1 MSLLVEYIQEF
12 GRFQRNAR
20 LYLISNGLSGVTLGI
35 ITVLYNLYLLALGYQ
50 EDFIGLVL
58 FAGTIGAGIAIFPA
72 GLCVD
77 RVSGKRILIWSSVLI
92 GFAGAGQFL
101 FRQPFLL
108 LASTFI
114 VGIGAAFLLVVNA
127 PFMTSNS
134 TPLERPLLFSLNI
147 VVTLATTV
155 LGELLGGFLPIWLRM
170 LPWLMAPLPSWLAWV
185 LAASSLARSYQL
197 ALCVAGLI
205 ALPSFVPLFLM
216 HDDRPHVGGHL
227 VAPPGE
233 VALGEPEASRPARGS
248 RGVARLGAGEA
259 RRRAVRQLIKI
270 LTAIQANLES
280 AHLRN
285 ILTSRLFLL
294 VLIQA
299 LIGMGAGLFIPYF
312 NIYFVRHLGASSA
325 LFGAI
330 DGGANALNAFFT
342 LVAPWLAL
350 RMGKVN
356 TIVVTRLLSIPL
368 LLLIGLT
375 SYLPLATVLY
385 PLRQGMMDMS
395 NGIWQVFSMEAVRQ
409 ERRGLANSS
418 YQAAYQ
424 VAWALTVPLGGLII
438 VHIGYTPIFL
448 GAAILYALATTLLWT
463 RFGRYER
470 DHGAVA
476 SKEEL
481 GQAEEG
487 NNNDPLISAAQN
499 QEN

>member
-1 MSLLVEYIQEF
+1 MPLLVKCISLLVEYIQEF

-35 ITVLYNLYLLALGYQ
+35 ITVLYNLYLLALGYH

-77 RVSGKRILIWSSVLI
+77 RLSGKQILIWSSVLV
-92 GFAGAGQFL
+92 GVAGAGQFL
-101 FRQPFLL
+101 FRQPFPL

-134 TPLERPLLFSLNI
+134 TPVERPLLFSLNI
-147 VVTLATTV
+147 VLTLATTV
-155 LGELLGGFLPIWLRM
+155 LGELLGGFLPLWLRM
-170 LPWLMAPLPSWLAWV
+170 VPWLMEPLPAWLSWTLAG
-185 LAASSLARSYQL
+185 SPLARGYQL
-197 ALCVAGLI
+197 ALLIAGLI

-216 HDDRPHVGGHL
+216 HDNRPHVGGPLAGLGGEERIGRPTRVQQEAALL
-227 VAPPGE
+227 VGAKQAGQ
-233 VALGEPEASRPARGS
+233 AILRGK
-248 RGVARLGAGEA
+248 RQLGAGLTTM
-259 RRRAVRQLIKI
+259 RANMAPTQLRHM
-270 LTAIQANLES
+270 LG
-280 AHLRN
+280 
-285 ILTSRLFLL
+285 SRLFLL

-299 LIGMGAGLFIPYF
+299 LIGLGAGLFIPYF

-330 DGGANALNAFFT
+330 DGGANALNALLT
-342 LVAPWLAL
+342 LAAPLLAL
-350 RMGKVN
+350 RIGKVN
-356 TIVVTRLLSIPL
+356 SIVVTRLLSIPL

-375 SYLPLATVLY
+375 NYLPLATTLY

-395 NGIWQVFSMEAVRQ
+395 NGIWQVFSMEAVRE

-424 VAWALTVPLGGLII
+424 VAWALAAPLGGLII
-438 VHIGYTPIFL
+438 VRIGYAPLFL
-448 GAAILYALATTLLWT
+448 GAAALYLLAIALLWA
-463 RFGRYER
+463 RFRRYE
-470 DHGAVA
+470 GPALV
-476 SKEEL
+476 KK
-481 GQAEEG
+481 
-487 NNNDPLISAAQN
+487 
-499 QEN
+499 QEQ